1 MSCLDNMKP
10 IVLES
15 SYGIYCGD
23 KHSTEPSTEKT
34 TNYGVT
40 ANPESRYKNPRADKH
55 LNNFL
60 TSTVGPWLSSH
71 DHLAWFSSLMLEGH
85 NINT

>member
-40 ANPESRYKNPRADKH
+40 TSPESRYKNPRAAFKQ
-55 LNNFL
+55 F
-60 TSTVGPWLSSH
+60 P
-71 DHLAWFSSLMLEGH
+71 
-85 NINT
+85 NINSWAVAFQP